1 MLGHN
6 RQLGVMMLDNQSA
19 SIVAA
24 GNVGS
29 AKSAL
34 NSTGDMELICDLPPV
49 EIGNRVWSD
58 SNAGIQDINEPGV
71 ANLTNSTMTMH

>member
-1 MLGHN
+1 MVCWGQN
-6 RQLGVMMLDNQSA
+6 RQLGVMMLDNQSG

-49 EIGNRVWSD
+49 EFYRVGSD
-58 SNAGIQDINEPGV
+58 TNAMAFKTSMSLVWQI
-71 ANLTNSTMTMH
+71 